1 MIKGKKRALALAA
14 VLALALFGAACGPKG
29 EEDYFIQ
36 ADRQFEKG
44 LFREAVKTY
53 RLYLADFPEGRLRG
67 KALFRSGKIRYY
79 ALAQRA
85 SAVRDFSRLV
95 QHHPLSDYSFQAR
108 EILAGV
114 FRDETH
120 DYGGAI
126 LEYQSLLNQRPE
138 SPKAAGFQ
146 FQIARCYLL
155 DNNIE
160 EAVLEFGRFIERY
173 PHSGLIERGYDE
185 LGGAHMI
192 LGRPDQALFIFQR
205 MISLFPESSL
215 RPAVEF
221 KMGACLEEMHRYP
234 EALKMY
240 TGLRGR
246 YDNQRAVEIRIEGV
260 KARQK
265 NKMGKACPINYAYR
279 PKFVPRRKRVSSR
292 EDSKIVKTGKE
303 KAGPGPVVIEGLNI
317 RLKSKDK
324 KQ

>member
-1 MIKGKKRALALAA
+1 MAIVL
-14 VLALALFGAACGPKG
+14 VLALFAAACGPKS
-29 EEDYFIQ
+29 EEDYFIR

-44 LFREAVKTY
+44 LFREAVKSY
-53 RLYLADFPEGRLRG
+53 RRYLADFPQGRRRD

-79 ALAQRA
+79 ALAQRG

-95 QHHPLSDYSFQAR
+95 QHHPFSDYSFQAR

-120 DYGGAI
+120 DYGRAI
-126 LEYQSLLNQRPE
+126 LEYQWLLNQRPE

-146 FQIARCYLL
+146 FQIARCYFL

-160 EAVLEFGRFIERY
+160 QAVLEFGRFIERY

-205 MISLFPESSL
+205 MISRFPESSF
-215 RPAVEF
+215 RPAIEF

-234 EALKMY
+234 EALKVY
-240 TGLRGR
+240 GGLRGR
-246 YDNQRAVEIRIEGV
+246 YDNQRAVDIRIEGV

-265 NKMGKACPINYAYR
+265 NKKSKVYPVNYAYR

-292 EDSKIVKTGKE
+292 ADSKIVKTGKD

-317 RLKSKDK
+317 QLKNKDRK
-324 KQ
+324 E

>member
-1 MIKGKKRALALAA
+1 MIKGKKRALVLAA
-14 VLALALFGAACGPKG
+14 VLVLALFAAACGPKS

-53 RLYLADFPEGRLRG
+53 RLYLADFPEGSLRD
-67 KALFRSGKIRYY
+67 KALFRSGEIRYY
-79 ALAQRA
+79 ALARRA
-85 SAVRDFSRLV
+85 SAVLDFSRLI
-95 QHHPLSDYSFQAR
+95 QHHPFSDYSFQAR

-120 DYGGAI
+120 DYGRAI
-126 LEYQSLLNQRPE
+126 LEYQWLLNRRPE

-146 FQIARCYLL
+146 FQIARCRFL

-160 EAVLEFGRFIERY
+160 QAVLEFGRFIKRY

-205 MISLFPESSL
+205 MISLFPESPL

-221 KMGACLEEMHRYP
+221 KMGACLEEMQRYP
-234 EALKMY
+234 EALKVY
-240 TGLRGR
+240 SGLRGR
-246 YDNQRAVEIRIEGV
+246 YNNLRAVDIRIEGV

-265 NKMGKACPINYAYR
+265 NKKGKACPVNYAYR
-279 PKFVPRRKRVSSR
+279 PKFVPRRNKVSSR
-292 EDSKIVKTGKE
+292 EAPRIVETGKK
-303 KAGPGPVVIEGLNI
+303 KAGPGPVVIEGLNV
-317 RLKSKDK
+317 RVKN
-324 KQ
+324 